1 MEIAGFA
8 RVLAGA
14 KLLLALV
21 ILFSVTYAD
30 VPAEVWLE
38 VPQLQARVEANS
50 EATIATPEFDG
61 FVIHIA
67 KQPNQ
72 VNYGSIS
79 AKINTESAN
88 IIMTTAGTPEG
99 IVCRFDLARRGGF
112 RLAKGRNSV
121 ELSFFDQWGRLHYSS
136 FVLATPE
143 AAPTAGAQAS
153 TPERFGAEKFAV
165 VVGISR
171 YRYSG
176 PGLPAVRF
184 ADADARAFRD
194 FLQSPEGGQ
203 FRAENIRLLLN
214 DEAGTQNLHAALFD
228 FLGRARPEDLVVIYF
243 AGHGIADPKDAR
255 NLYLLTSDANP
266 NNVGGSGLSMDEL
279 QQALGERVK
288 AHRVITLVDICHS
301 LGVGRDVN
309 TPPVRQNNLV
319 NQYVARFAGEQ
330 DRAVITAS
338 DVSQLSQES
347 EQWGGGHGVFTYYLL
362 RGLGGDA
369 DLNKDGTVTAGE
381 LFRYVRDQVYKET
394 MGQQR
399 PVALPGLAENLP
411 LAAKRK
417 S

>member
-1 MEIAGFA
+1 M
-8 RVLAGA
+8 RSPSPA
-14 KLLLALV
+14 K
-21 ILFSVTYAD
+21 
-30 VPAEVWLE
+30 
-38 VPQLQARVEANS
+38 
-50 EATIATPEFDG
+50 
-61 FVIHIA
+61 
-67 KQPNQ
+67 
-72 VNYGSIS
+72 
-79 AKINTESAN
+79 
-88 IIMTTAGTPEG
+88 
-99 IVCRFDLARRGGF
+99 
-112 RLAKGRNSV
+112 
-121 ELSFFDQWGRLHYSS
+121 
-136 FVLATPE
+136 
-143 AAPTAGAQAS
+143 
-153 TPERFGAEKFAV
+153 
-165 VVGISR
+165 
-171 YRYSG
+171 
-176 PGLPAVRF
+176 
-184 ADADARAFRD
+184 
-194 FLQSPEGGQ
+194 
-203 FRAENIRLLLN
+203 
-214 DEAGTQNLHAALFD
+214 
-228 FLGRARPEDLVVIYF
+228 
-243 AGHGIADPKDAR
+243 
-255 NLYLLTSDANP
+255 P